1 MLFFKVAKHMPKS
14 ILEVGV
20 YRGQRSEELI
30 RLAFL
35 FSRTKIK
42 YYGFDLFEDLSEDQ
56 LKKEYSKISFSETHL
71 ENKLNENVGLFSS
84 INLIKG
90 DTKKTLQEFKFTK
103 EIDFFFIDGGHS
115 IDTIN
120 SDFEKIYSRS
130 KVNSVIILDDYYIN
144 SPELI
149 KKYGCNSIL
158 GKYPNQIFEES
169 FFTDRFKKNE
179 LHSINKPYSIKMI
192 SMIK

>member
-35 FSRTKIK
+35 FSKTKIK
-42 YYGFDLFEDLSEDQ
+42 YYGFDLFEDLSEDKLRQ
-56 LKKEYSKISFSETHL
+56 EYSKISFSKKHL
-71 ENKLNENVGLFSS
+71 ENKLNENVGFFSN

-90 DTKKTLQEFKFTK
+90 DTKKTLQEFKFIE

-130 KVNSVIILDDYYIN
+130 KVNSVIILDDYYID

-149 KKYGCNSIL
+149 KNYGCNSIIT
-158 GKYPNQIFEES
+158 KYPNQIFEES
-169 FFTDRFKKNE
+169 NFTDKFKKNE
-179 LHSINKPYSIKMI
+179 LHSLNKSYSIKMI
-192 SMIK
+192 STTK